1 MSGKR
6 VLRRVFLL
14 FLTLMLLLTCLFG
27 CGQTDEPQGE
37 TEISPSSTDDGPI
50 ELRVLTDETLWDG
63 MNLQVKDLVKKFN
76 RENENITVNLE
87 ILPIYA
93 QERET
98 RLEKLRA
105 EILAGDG
112 PDAYLMPT
120 NNYLRLVGSNMVED
134 SYLIEPLFSDAEM
147 TMHNGHFADISTY
160 YDADD
165 DLNKEGLIT
174 KVMDAGVIDDERY
187 ILPLRYNIPVLYAD
201 TKRLAE
207 FEVDQERLYSGNI
220 MDLMDLAIETEDQL
234 LAGGAVS
241 VLAQRGLVLSLFSD
255 AIDYEKGKLNLTQ
268 EELVSFLTKYQQVMR
283 VTKGDREFNYSVDV
297 DRYIEYGQ
305 SLSSR
310 RYPIKQG
317 MLDEAITII
326 SVSKA
331 AGDDITMIPLRAT
344 DGSLVAHVTYYGA
357 VGSSCE
363 HPEVAYEFLRMFL
376 LEDAQWEYD
385 RQIDKNHKR
394 AHANFIDDGWPVR
407 AIGAVEYLEETC
419 IRGLSLAYQRKE
431 DTKLRADD
439 VINVDLTEEDV
450 LDLLTVQIDEVR
462 FRIPLEWDL
471 RDLSS
476 SVSING
482 YYPSDVDI
490 NEVADE
496 MIYMLE
502 LHLAEG

>member
-1 MSGKR
+1 MKKICS
-6 VLRRVFLL
+6 LL
-14 FLTLMLLLTCLFG
+14 LMLAILLACFSG
-27 CGQTDEPQGE
+27 CGQADEPQGE
-37 TEISPSSTDDGPI
+37 TEMTPSSTDDGSI
-50 ELRVLTDETLWDG
+50 VLWVLTDITLWDG
-63 MNLQVKDLVKKFN
+63 MNSQVKDLMNAFKHN
-76 RENENITVNLE
+76 NDNITVNLE

-105 EILAGDG
+105 EILAGRG
-112 PDAYLMPT
+112 PDVDLLPT

-165 DLNKEGLIT
+165 DLNKDGLIT

-220 MDLMDLAIETEDQL
+220 MDLIDLAIETEDQL

-241 VLAQRGLVLSLFSD
+241 ALQQRGLILSLFPD
-255 AIDYEKGKLNLTQ
+255 AIDYDKVKLNLRQ
-268 EELVSFLTKYQQVMR
+268 EELVAFLVKLQQVNTL
-283 VTKGDREFNYSVDV
+283 TKGDYAHNYAVSV
-297 DRYIEYGQ
+297 DRYIKNKE

-317 MLDEAITII
+317 MLDEAIAVI

-331 AGDDITMIPLRAT
+331 SGDDITMIPLRAI

-363 HPEVAYEFLRMFL
+363 NPEVAYEFLRLFL
-376 LEDAQWEYD
+376 QEDAQWEYD
-385 RQIDKNHKR
+385 RQLTKDHSY

-407 AIGAVEYLEETC
+407 AMGAVEHLEETC

-439 VINVDLTEEDV
+439 VINVDLSEEDV
-450 LDLLTVQIDEVR
+450 HDLITAQIDEVR

-471 RDLSS
+471 RTVMSS
-476 SVSING
+476 DA
-482 YYPSDVDI
+482 DVD
-490 NEVADE
+490 EVAEE

>member
-1 MSGKR
+1 MKKICS
-6 VLRRVFLL
+6 LL
-14 FLTLMLLLTCLFG
+14 LMLAILLACFSG
-27 CGQTDEPQGE
+27 CGQADEPQGE
-37 TEISPSSTDDGPI
+37 TEMTPSSTDDGSI
-50 ELRVLTDETLWDG
+50 VLWVLTDITLWDG
-63 MNLQVKDLVKKFN
+63 MNSQVKDLMNAFKHN
-76 RENENITVNLE
+76 NDNITVNLE
-87 ILPIYA
+87 ILPMDA

-105 EILAGDG
+105 EILAGRG
-112 PDAYLMPT
+112 PDVYLLPT

-165 DLNKEGLIT
+165 DLNKDGLIT

-220 MDLMDLAIETEDQL
+220 MDLIDLAIETEDQL

-241 VLAQRGLVLSLFSD
+241 ALQQRGLILSLFPD
-255 AIDYEKGKLNLTQ
+255 AIDYDKVKLNLRQ
-268 EELVSFLTKYQQVMR
+268 EELVAFLVKLQQVNAL
-283 VTKGDREFNYSVDV
+283 TKGDYAHNYAVSV
-297 DRYIEYGQ
+297 DRYIKNKE

-317 MLDEAITII
+317 MLDEVIAVI

-331 AGDDITMIPLRAT
+331 TGDDITMIPLRAI

-363 HPEVAYEFLRMFL
+363 NPEVAYEFLRLFL
-376 LEDAQWEYD
+376 QEDAQWEYD
-385 RQIDKNHKR
+385 RQLTKDHSY

-407 AIGAVEYLEETC
+407 AMGAVEHLEETC

-439 VINVDLTEEDV
+439 VINVDLSEEDV
-450 LDLLTVQIDEVR
+450 HDLITAQIDEVR

-471 RDLSS
+471 RTVMSS
-476 SVSING
+476 DA
-482 YYPSDVDI
+482 DVD
-490 NEVADE
+490 EVAEE

>member
-1 MSGKR
+1 MKKICS
-6 VLRRVFLL
+6 LL
-14 FLTLMLLLTCLFG
+14 LMLAILLACFSG
-27 CGQTDEPQGE
+27 CGQADEPQGE
-37 TEISPSSTDDGPI
+37 TEMTPSSTDDGSI
-50 ELRVLTDETLWDG
+50 VLWVLTDITLWDG
-63 MNLQVKDLVKKFN
+63 MNSQVKDLMNAFKHN
-76 RENENITVNLE
+76 NDNITVNLE

-105 EILAGDG
+105 EILAGRG
-112 PDAYLMPT
+112 PDVYLLPT

-165 DLNKEGLIT
+165 DLNKDGLIT

-220 MDLMDLAIETEDQL
+220 MDLIDLAIQTEDQL

-241 VLAQRGLVLSLFSD
+241 ALQQRGLILSLFPD
-255 AIDYEKGKLNLTQ
+255 AIDYDKVKLNLRQ
-268 EELVSFLTKYQQVMR
+268 EELVAFLVKLQQVNAL
-283 VTKGDREFNYSVDV
+283 TKGDYAHNYAVSV
-297 DRYIEYGQ
+297 DRYIKNKE

-317 MLDEAITII
+317 MLDEAIAVI

-331 AGDDITMIPLRAT
+331 SGDDITMIPLRAI

-363 HPEVAYEFLRMFL
+363 NPEVAYEFLRLFL
-376 LEDAQWEYD
+376 QEDAQWEYD
-385 RQIDKNHKR
+385 RQLTKDHSY

-407 AIGAVEYLEETC
+407 AMGAVEHLEETC

-439 VINVDLTEEDV
+439 VINVDLSEEDV
-450 LDLLTVQIDEVR
+450 HDLITAQIDEVR

-471 RDLSS
+471 RTVMSS
-476 SVSING
+476 DA
-482 YYPSDVDI
+482 DVD
-490 NEVADE
+490 EVAEE